1 MRLDGG
7 TIDQD
12 LLRGAAGAGE
22 RVEHGHPDALASP
35 ARVAI
40 VERFARPILGRR
52 VDPATAGL
60 EHMHDAAD
68 HAAVIDAGL
77 PARVGGQMRLD
88 PAKLLVREPEK
99 IAIHGGFLPEAVNHN
114 ASLIPTILWVRTL
127 AKGGAAEGLAF
138 ARAGSDR
145 PRVQRRG
152 KATSL
157 ALIDGRI
164 VGLLAIRDEP
174 REYAIAGL
182 KAPADAGIATIMLT
196 GDNEWTARA
205 ISNSLGIAVHASL
218 LPEDKQRIVHEIEHN
233 GQVMANFGES
243 INDDRIRNN
252 AYLVELSRT
261 MMSNI
266 GQNIVIALRLMAVF
280 LITTVAVVTEF
291 WRSILVDPCAT
302 ILVTANAVRLLG
314 ADWS

>member
-1 MRLDGG
+1 
-7 TIDQD
+7 
-12 LLRGAAGAGE
+12 
-22 RVEHGHPDALASP
+22 
-35 ARVAI
+35 
-40 VERFARPILGRR
+40 
-52 VDPATAGL
+52 
-60 EHMHDAAD
+60 
-68 HAAVIDAGL
+68 
-77 PARVGGQMRLD
+77 
-88 PAKLLVREPEK
+88 
-99 IAIHGGFLPEAVNHN
+99 
-114 ASLIPTILWVRTL
+114 
-127 AKGGAAEGLAF
+127 
-138 ARAGSDR
+138 
-145 PRVQRRG
+145 
-152 KATSL
+152 L